1 MFCYQQSFFT
11 PTKEVNKQQF
21 WALVGAPLT
30 KELIDGVRAAKAR
43 GDDAE
48 AARLKKRLPAF
59 IFQATFDVTVSKKG
73 REGRWRKQ
81 AATRLNGLCVLDID
95 HVEDPRQLFM
105 SWGLTTTKTTKTTVA
120 ASSDLKKLSKVV
132 PVVVEKESELSSR
145 ILLVYV
151 TPSGRGLKVVFKA
164 DPKVGNLIDNM
175 NAMAS
180 VLGVEA
186 DQACKDA
193 SRMSFICTR
202 EDILFINEN
211 ELFTYE
217 NKDFSERFESI
228 YRGGNSQPTVRPA
241 GPAVDADVAHAGVEL
256 QKDGGS
262 DGVVCKDTVETYRG
276 VSYADIVREWLGGSE
291 PQPGDRHTTLLR
303 LARDLRYICDRRA
316 DVVRRVLMQQQWV
329 RDLAA
334 EGDAVD
340 QTIKDACD
348 YKYYANVPKQ
358 LRDALQKVGA
368 VEAEGQADSTGDC
381 TAALGSAASHSEE
394 PTPLCTLPL
403 DEWGAEIGELFDSYP
418 CLREALGGLPVAGRP
433 AGLFVTGAFMGT
445 LMTRTWY
452 YFYHRPE
459 ELRRLNYC
467 VMVIGDPASGKS
479 FATRLYKLIAAP
491 IKTADK
497 VGYDALNRYKEEMRT
512 KGSNKEKP
520 KKPVVVIRDH
530 PARTSN
536 AQFIQDMNNAVEVVD
551 GEPMHL
557 HLLTFDSELDNATLT
572 QRGGS
577 WIDKTSLELKAF
589 HNEEDGQAY
598 SNLDSVS
605 GTFNVYWNFVYTGT
619 PLSLQR
625 KVTERNF
632 GSGLATRLACI
643 PLPPSGFRMMELSRQ
658 RTIDHEADDT
668 LKTWAFRLDGV
679 KGELPLWPIV
689 EEAWQWTAER
699 MDVAAYNQDKADELL
714 LKRVA
719 YYGVCIAAPF
729 LMMRHWQEWQDTKTF
744 TVDDTDRRLAR
755 LVMDIQY
762 RCQRHFFGAYAQ
774 AYFDNMERD
783 RQANRQRVSKYD
795 LSYQQLP
802 KEFTLTDVM
811 KQYGNGDTAA
821 RAVCSRLCRDG
832 YIERIMQ
839 GKYRK
844 LKSSLL

>member
-11 PTKEVNKQQF
+11 PTKEVTREQF

-48 AARLKKRLPAF
+48 AARQKKRLPAF
-59 IFQATFDVTVSKKG
+59 IFQATFDVTRSKSG
-73 REGRWRKQ
+73 LEGRWRKQ

-217 NKDFSERFESI
+217 DKEFAEKFEPF

-241 GPAVDADVAHAGVEL
+241 EPAADADGGHAAVEL
-256 QKDGGS
+256 RQDGGR
-262 DGVVCKDTVETYRG
+262 DGVVCQAAVETYHG
-276 VSYADIVREWLGGSE
+276 VSYADIISEWLGGSV

-348 YKYYANVPKQ
+348 YKYYATVPKQ

-381 TAALGSAASHSEE
+381 TAE
-394 PTPLCTLPL
+394 PTPFYV
-403 DEWGAEIGELFDSYP
+403 ANQIIG
-418 CLREALGGLPVAGRP
+418 
-433 AGLFVTGAFMGT
+433 
-445 LMTRTWY
+445 
-452 YFYHRPE
+452 
-459 ELRRLNYC
+459 
-467 VMVIGDPASGKS
+467 S
-479 FATRLYKLIAAP
+479 FF
-491 IKTADK
+491 
-497 VGYDALNRYKEEMRT
+497 
-512 KGSNKEKP
+512 S
-520 KKPVVVIRDH
+520 
-530 PARTSN
+530 
-536 AQFIQDMNNAVEVVD
+536 
-551 GEPMHL
+551 
-557 HLLTFDSELDNATLT
+557 
-572 QRGGS
+572 
-577 WIDKTSLELKAF
+577 
-589 HNEEDGQAY
+589 
-598 SNLDSVS
+598 
-605 GTFNVYWNFVYTGT
+605 
-619 PLSLQR
+619 
-625 KVTERNF
+625 
-632 GSGLATRLACI
+632 
-643 PLPPSGFRMMELSRQ
+643 
-658 RTIDHEADDT
+658 
-668 LKTWAFRLDGV
+668 
-679 KGELPLWPIV
+679 IV
-689 EEAWQWTAER
+689 
-699 MDVAAYNQDKADELL
+699 
-714 LKRVA
+714 
-719 YYGVCIAAPF
+719 
-729 LMMRHWQEWQDTKTF
+729 
-744 TVDDTDRRLAR
+744 
-755 LVMDIQY
+755 
-762 RCQRHFFGAYAQ
+762 
-774 AYFDNMERD
+774 
-783 RQANRQRVSKYD
+783 
-795 LSYQQLP
+795 
-802 KEFTLTDVM
+802 
-811 KQYGNGDTAA
+811 
-821 RAVCSRLCRDG
+821 
-832 YIERIMQ
+832 
-839 GKYRK
+839 
-844 LKSSLL
+844 

>member
-1 MFCYQQSFFT
+1 MFSYQQNFFT
-11 PTKEVNKQQF
+11 PTKEVTREQF
-21 WALVGAPLT
+21 WALVGAPFT

-48 AARLKKRLPAF
+48 AARQKKRLPAF

-151 TPSGRGLKVVFKA
+151 TPSGRGLKVVFKS

-180 VLGVEA
+180 KLGVEA
-186 DQACKDA
+186 DQSCKDA

-211 ELFTYE
+211 ELFDYE
-217 NKDFSERFESI
+217 NKEFAEKYEPF
-228 YRGGNSQPTVRPA
+228 YRGGNSQPTVRHAEPA
-241 GPAVDADVAHAGVEL
+241 ADADGGHAAVEL
-256 QKDGGS
+256 RQDGGR
-262 DGVVCKDTVETYRG
+262 DGVVCQAAVETYHG
-276 VSYADIVREWLGGSE
+276 VSYADIISEWLGGSV

-358 LRDALQKVGA
+358 LRDVLEKLGA
-368 VEAEGQADSTGDC
+368 VQSENQADDKTEG
-381 TAALGSAASHSEE
+381 AEAQ
-394 PTPLCTLPL
+394 PLPL
-403 DEWGAEIGELFDSYP
+403 DEWGSEIGKLFDSYP

-433 AGLFVTGAFMGT
+433 AGLFVTGAFLGT

-658 RTIDHEADDT
+658 RSVDHEADDT

-719 YYGVCIAAPF
+719 YYGVCVTAPF

-744 TVDDTDRRLAR
+744 TIDDTDRRLAR

-802 KEFTLTDVM
+802 MEFTLTDVM

>member
-11 PTKEVNKQQF
+11 PTKEVTREQF
-21 WALVGAPLT
+21 WALVGAPFT
-30 KELIDGVRAAKAR
+30 KECIDGVRAAKAR

-48 AARLKKRLPAF
+48 AARQKKRLPAF

-211 ELFTYE
+211 ELFDYE
-217 NKDFSERFESI
+217 DKEFAEKYEPF
-228 YRGGNSQPTVRPA
+228 YRGGNSQPTVRHAEPA
-241 GPAVDADVAHAGVEL
+241 ADADGGHAAVEL
-256 QKDGGS
+256 RQDGGR
-262 DGVVCKDTVETYRG
+262 DGVVCQAAVEKYHG
-276 VSYADIVREWLGGSE
+276 VSYADIISEWLGGSV

-348 YKYYANVPKQ
+348 YKYYATVPKQ

-368 VEAEGQADSTGDC
+368 VETEGQADDKTEG
-381 TAALGSAASHSEE
+381 AEAQ
-394 PTPLCTLPL
+394 PLPL
-403 DEWGAEIGELFDSYP
+403 DEWGAAIGELFDSYP
-418 CLREALGGLPVAGRP
+418 CLREALGGLPVAGRA

-520 KKPVVVIRDH
+520 KKPVVIIRDH

-536 AQFIQDMNNAVEVVD
+536 AQFIQDMNNAVEVVN

-658 RTIDHEADDT
+658 RSVDHEADDT

-762 RCQRHFFGAYAQ
+762 RCQQHFFGAYAQ

-783 RQANRQRVSKYD
+783 RQANRQRASKYD
-795 LSYQQLP
+795 AAYQKLP
-802 KEFTLTDVM
+802 REFSVEDVAKNYGITDNAAKV
-811 KQYGNGDTAA
+811 TAY
-821 RAVCSRLCRDG
+821 RLARDG
-832 YIERIMQ
+832 FIERIKK
-839 GKYRK
+839 GLYRK
-844 LKSSLL
+844 LKSSIN

>member
-1 MFCYQQSFFT
+1 MFSYQQNFFT
-11 PTKEVNKQQF
+11 PTKEVTREQF

-30 KELIDGVRAAKAR
+30 KELIDAVRAAKAR

-59 IFQATFDVTVSKKG
+59 IFQATFDVTRSKSG
-73 REGRWRKQ
+73 AEGRWRKQ

-217 NKDFSERFESI
+217 DKEFAEKFEPF

-241 GPAVDADVAHAGVEL
+241 EPAAVADGGHTDVEL
-256 QKDGGS
+256 RQDGGR
-262 DGVVCKDTVETYRG
+262 DGVVCQAAVETYHG
-276 VSYADIVREWLGGSE
+276 VSYADIISEWLGGSV

-368 VEAEGQADSTGDC
+368 VEAEGQADDKTEGAEAQS
-381 TAALGSAASHSEE
+381 
-394 PTPLCTLPL
+394 LPL
-403 DEWGAEIGELFDSYP
+403 DEWGAAIGELFDSYP
-418 CLREALGGLPVAGRP
+418 CLREALGGLPVAGRA
-433 AGLFVTGAFMGT
+433 AGLFVTGAFLGT

-520 KKPVVVIRDH
+520 KKPVVIIRDH

-658 RTIDHEADDT
+658 RSVDHEADDT

-762 RCQRHFFGAYAQ
+762 RCQQHFFGAYAQ

-783 RQANRQRVSKYD
+783 QQANRQRVSKYD

-802 KEFTLTDVM
+802 KEFSLTDVM

>member
-1 MFCYQQSFFT
+1 MFSYQQNFFT

-59 IFQATFDVTVSKKG
+59 IFQATFDVTRSKSG
-73 REGRWRKQ
+73 AEGRWRKQ

-202 EDILFINEN
+202 EDILFINET
-211 ELFTYE
+211 ELFDYE
-217 NKDFSERFESI
+217 DKEFAEKYEPF

-241 GPAVDADVAHAGVEL
+241 EPAADADGGHAAVEL
-256 QKDGGS
+256 RQDGRR
-262 DGVVCKDTVETYRG
+262 DGVVCQAAVETYHG
-276 VSYADIVREWLGGSE
+276 VSYADIISEWLGGSV

-316 DVVRRVLMQQQWV
+316 DVVRQVLMQQQWV

-348 YKYYANVPKQ
+348 YKYYATVPKQ

-368 VEAEGQADSTGDC
+368 VESEGQADDKTEG
-381 TAALGSAASHSEE
+381 AEAQ
-394 PTPLCTLPL
+394 PLPL
-403 DEWGAEIGELFDSYP
+403 DEWGAAIGELFDSYP
-418 CLREALGGLPVAGRP
+418 CLREALGGLPVAGRA
-433 AGLFVTGAFMGT
+433 AGLFVTGAFLGT

-520 KKPVVVIRDH
+520 KKPVVIIRDH

-658 RTIDHEADDT
+658 RSVDHEADDT

-744 TVDDTDRRLAR
+744 TIDDTDRRLAR

-762 RCQRHFFGAYAQ
+762 RCQRHFFGAYAR

-783 RQANRQRVSKYD
+783 RQANRQNASKYEAA
-795 LSYQQLP
+795 YQKLP
-802 KEFTLTDVM
+802 REFTVMDVM
-811 KQYGNGDTAA
+811 KQYGIGDNAA
-821 RAVCSRLCRDG
+821 RSACHRLCRDG
-832 YIERIMQ
+832 YIERIKK
-839 GKYRK
+839 GLYRK
-844 LKSSLL
+844 LKLTLN

>member
-1 MFCYQQSFFT
+1 MFSYQQNFFT
-11 PTKEVNKQQF
+11 PTKEVTREQF

-30 KELIDGVRAAKAR
+30 KELIDAVRAAKAR

-59 IFQATFDVTVSKKG
+59 IFQATFDVTRSKSG
-73 REGRWRKQ
+73 AEGRWRKQ

-105 SWGLTTTKTTKTTVA
+105 NWGLTTTKTTKTTVA

-164 DPKVGNLIDNM
+164 DPEVGNLIDNM

-217 NKDFSERFESI
+217 DKEFAEKFEPF

-241 GPAVDADVAHAGVEL
+241 EPAAVADGGHTDVEL
-256 QKDGGS
+256 RQDGGR
-262 DGVVCKDTVETYRG
+262 DGVVCQAAVETYHG
-276 VSYADIVREWLGGSE
+276 VSYADIISEWLGGSV

-348 YKYYANVPKQ
+348 YKYYATVPKQ

-368 VEAEGQADSTGDC
+368 VEAEGQADDKTEG
-381 TAALGSAASHSEE
+381 AEAQ
-394 PTPLCTLPL
+394 PLPL
-403 DEWGAEIGELFDSYP
+403 DEWGAAIGELFDSYP
-418 CLREALGGLPVAGRP
+418 CLREALGGLPVAGRA

-520 KKPVVVIRDH
+520 KKPVVIIRDH

-658 RTIDHEADDT
+658 RSVDHEADDT

-762 RCQRHFFGAYAQ
+762 RCQQHFFGAYAQ

-783 RQANRQRVSKYD
+783 RQANRQRVTKYD

-802 KEFTLTDVM
+802 MEFTLTDVM
-811 KQYGNGDTAA
+811 KQYGIRENAA
-821 RAVCSRLCRDG
+821 RTACHRLCRDG

>member
-151 TPSGRGLKVVFKA
+151 TPSGFGLKVVFKA

-186 DQACKDA
+186 DQSCKDA

-217 NKDFSERFESI
+217 DKEFAEKFEPF

-241 GPAVDADVAHAGVEL
+241 EPAADADGGHAAVEL
-256 QKDGGS
+256 RQDGRR
-262 DGVVCKDTVETYRG
+262 DGVVCQAAVETYHG
-276 VSYADIVREWLGGSE
+276 VSYADIISEWLGGSV

-348 YKYYANVPKQ
+348 YKYYATVPKQ

-368 VEAEGQADSTGDC
+368 VEAEGQADDKTEG
-381 TAALGSAASHSEE
+381 AEAQ
-394 PTPLCTLPL
+394 PLPL
-403 DEWGAEIGELFDSYP
+403 DEWGAAIGELFDSYP

-433 AGLFVTGAFMGT
+433 AGLFVTGAFLGT

-658 RTIDHEADDT
+658 RSVDHEADDT

-699 MDVAAYNQDKADELL
+699 MEVAAYNQDKADELL

-719 YYGVCIAAPF
+719 YYGVCVTAPF

>member
-59 IFQATFDVTVSKKG
+59 IFQATFDVTRSKSG
-73 REGRWRKQ
+73 AEGRWRKQ

-95 HVEDPRQLFM
+95 HIGAHPLPLPKGGGIEMPTPQDYYDVWRETHPELFGNQTPLP
-105 SWGLTTTKTTKTTVA
+105 SGGVGGGL
-120 ASSDLKKLSKVV
+120 
-132 PVVVEKESELSSR
+132 
-145 ILLVYV
+145 LLVYI
-151 TPSGRGLKVVFKA
+151 TPSGHGLKVVFKA

-211 ELFTYE
+211 ELFDYE
-217 NKDFSERFESI
+217 DKEFAEKYDELYRRGES
-228 YRGGNSQPTVRPA
+228 RPTPQPLPVRE
-241 GPAVDADVAHAGVEL
+241 GSDVS
-256 QKDGGS
+256 DGGS
-262 DGVVCKDTVETYRG
+262 DGKVTTPLPYREGTGEGLYHG
-276 VSYADIVREWLGGSE
+276 VSYADIISEWLGGSV

-348 YKYYANVPKQ
+348 YKYYATMPKQ
-358 LRDALQKVGA
+358 LRDALQKVGV
-368 VEAEGQADSTGDC
+368 VESEGQADSTGDS
-381 TAALGSAASHSEE
+381 TAE

-403 DEWGAEIGELFDSYP
+403 EEWGAAIGELFDSYP
-418 CLREALGGLPVAGRP
+418 CLREALGGLPVAGRA
-433 AGLFVTGAFMGT
+433 AGLFVTGAFLGT

-520 KKPVVVIRDH
+520 KKPVVIIRDH

-658 RTIDHEADDT
+658 RSVDHEADDT

-699 MDVAAYNQDKADELL
+699 MEVAAYNQDKAEELL

-719 YYGVCIAAPF
+719 YYGICIAAPF
-729 LMMRHWQEWQDTKTF
+729 LLMRHWQEWQDTKTF

-762 RCQRHFFGAYAQ
+762 RCQQYFFGAYAR

-783 RQANRQRVSKYD
+783 QLANRQNASKYD
-795 LSYQQLP
+795 AAYQKLP
-802 KEFTLTDVM
+802 REFTIMDVM
-811 KQYGNGDTAA
+811 RQYGIGDNAA
-821 RAVCSRLCRDG
+821 RSACHRLCRDG
-832 YIERIMQ
+832 YIERIKK
-839 GKYRK
+839 GLYRK
-844 LKSSLL
+844 LKLTLN

>member
-1 MFCYQQSFFT
+1 MFSYQQNFFT
-11 PTKEVNKQQF
+11 PTKEVTREQF

-30 KELIDGVRAAKAR
+30 KELIDAVRAAKAR

-59 IFQATFDVTVSKKG
+59 IFQATFDVTRSKSG
-73 REGRWRKQ
+73 AEGRWRKQ

-164 DPKVGNLIDNM
+164 DPEVGNLIDNM

-217 NKDFSERFESI
+217 DKEFAEKFEPF

-241 GPAVDADVAHAGVEL
+241 EPAAVADGGHTDVEL
-256 QKDGGS
+256 RQDGGR
-262 DGVVCKDTVETYRG
+262 DGVVCQAAVETYHG
-276 VSYADIVREWLGGSE
+276 VSYADIISEWLGGSV

-368 VEAEGQADSTGDC
+368 VEAEGQADDKTEGAEAQS
-381 TAALGSAASHSEE
+381 
-394 PTPLCTLPL
+394 LPL
-403 DEWGAEIGELFDSYP
+403 DEWGAAIGELFDSYP
-418 CLREALGGLPVAGRP
+418 CLREALGGLPVAGRA
-433 AGLFVTGAFMGT
+433 AGLFVTGAFLGT

-520 KKPVVVIRDH
+520 KKPVVIIRDH

-658 RTIDHEADDT
+658 RSVDHEADDT

-762 RCQRHFFGAYAQ
+762 RCQQHFFGAYAQ

-783 RQANRQRVSKYD
+783 QQANRQRVSKYD

-802 KEFTLTDVM
+802 KEFSLTDVM